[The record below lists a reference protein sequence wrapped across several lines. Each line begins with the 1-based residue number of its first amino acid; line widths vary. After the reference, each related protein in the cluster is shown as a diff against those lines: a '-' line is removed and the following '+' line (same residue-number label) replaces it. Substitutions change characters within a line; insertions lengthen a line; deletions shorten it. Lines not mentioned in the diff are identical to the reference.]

1 MNKTL
6 LLLSSLTV
14 HCSYRLKFFVVKD
27 HLWDGNSHKCSLLG
41 SIPLKGLSAQRVGV
55 AWRSRRSE
63 TESSVHCAR
72 RSRAIHYKINDD
84 VCGFHPVLYA
94 TLYVLHV
101 RIVLCTYLTPT
112 TC

>member
-41 SIPLKGLSAQRVGV
+41 SVPLKAPEGLSVQ
-55 AWRSRRSE
+55 S
-63 TESSVHCAR
+63 
-72 RSRAIHYKINDD
+72 
-84 VCGFHPVLYA
+84 FHPVVLYA
-94 TLYVLHV
+94 TQTENLGRRKNFPALGAECNDRRFLVIKV
-101 RIVLCTYLTPT
+101 
-112 TC
+112 